1 MILNMNEVVILG
13 EGIFM
18 EFWLIGKI
26 LISKVNERV
35 QEVHYNAWRIP
46 WTEEPGGLWSIASKR
61 VGHK

>member
-35 QEVHYNAWRIP
+35 QEVHYMRGKEQDKG
-46 WTEEPGGLWSIASKR
+46 TER
-61 VGHK
+61 VH